1 MSGEAINSFAC
12 FGSTCSVR
20 VIGEGARLA
29 VAGSRRRLL
38 AWHDRFTRFSPDSE
52 LWRLNA
58 DPRTTVPVSPIMAR
72 FAQAV
77 VDAARWSGGL
87 VDATLLD
94 DLETAGY
101 ARDLDGELPLAT
113 AVALAVEDRPAGPK
127 PSAPWRS
134 IRVDLER
141 GIVRRPLGLRLDS
154 GGLVKGLV
162 ADVLA
167 ARLARHASFAV
178 DCAGDLRLGGL
189 PRPVHVASPF
199 DGAVLHTFELT
210 DCGVAT
216 SGIGRRSWLD
226 AAGRP
231 AHHLIDPAT
240 GRPAFTGVVQA
251 TALAPTALEAEIR
264 AKAAVLSGPAGAAPW
279 LAHGGV
285 LVFEDGTVEEV
296 PAESRSVTERPRRP
310 TIGSRSACRP

>member
-1 MSGEAINSFAC
+1 VSGEAIDSFAC

-20 VIGEGARLA
+20 VIGDGARLA

-52 LWRLNA
+52 LSRLNA
-58 DPRTTVPVSPIMAR
+58 DPRAAVPVSPIMAR
-72 FAQAV
+72 FAQSV
-77 VDAARWSGGL
+77 VDAGRWSGGL

-101 ARDLDGELPLAT
+101 VGDVDGELPLAT
-113 AVALAVEDRPAGPK
+113 AVALAAEERPAGP
-127 PSAPWRS
+127 SASAAWRA
-134 IRVDLER
+134 IRVDLAR
-141 GIVRRPLGLRLDS
+141 GLVRRPPGLRLDS
-154 GGLVKGLV
+154 GGLVKGLL
-162 ADVLA
+162 ADALTT
-167 ARLARHASFAV
+167 RLARYASFAV
-178 DCAGDLRLGGL
+178 DCAGDVRLGGL

-231 AHHLIDPAT
+231 AHHLIDPST

-251 TALAPTALEAEIR
+251 TAIAPTALEAEVR
-264 AKAAVLSGPAGAAPW
+264 AKAAVLSGPLDARAW
-279 LAHGGV
+279 LPHGGV
-285 LVFEDGTVEEV
+285 VVLDDGAVEVVEVSQAALV
-296 PAESRSVTERPRRP
+296 SRLT
-310 TIGSRSACRP
+310 G